1 MAGSSDPTAKWVLQL
16 YPNAKD
22 CLGKD
27 GHVGKPG
34 LTWFLE
40 MDDDRYHI
48 MIIKRCSHCFMP
60 VGGDEYANLDN
71 TERYYKGLVPLPQ
84 DEN

>member
-1 MAGSSDPTAKWVLQL
+1 MAESNNGALYEMTVKV

-22 CLGKD
+22 CLPN

-60 VGGDEYANLDN
+60 MGGDEYANLDN
-71 TERYYKGLVPLPQ
+71 TERYYNNLPPLPQ
-84 DEN
+84 DE